1 MLSKLLWKFAK
12 KHWGNLMLTLDQVKL
27 LEDKVESLITTLK
40 SLYGERDA
48 LRDVLQKKDKEIAEL
63 SSKVATYEA
72 EQTKIEERVVSA
84 LNQLDVFQNSVNSAK
99 AILSQANVASSQQ
112 ASQDELPKEEASSDF
127 SASPSTQ
134 EASSTHKEQE
144 ADATLPQKEEN
155 QATQE
160 QPASHDAEAVEQD
173 ESSEEDADKQ
183 MDIF

>member
-63 SSKVATYEA
+63 SSRVATYEA

-134 EASSTHKEQE
+134 EASSTHKEE
-144 ADATLPQKEEN
+144 ADVALSQKEEN